1 MTKFS
6 LLHILQL
13 VKPLP
18 HLKNEKRY
26 AFSGGTAP
34 YIYYRECP
42 PSPGAKKRTTYDQP
56 WLKKHELSKVAYTVS
71 TRLLIGKWYYVRI
84 EVWKSIITSKSTKY
98 FCIPLTMKQATDH
111 LQVVVDS
118 WAAGSLVRTCQRRAR
133 RNGCFRRL
141 VGIRHV
147 HFHVFRAY
155 FVTQILLY
163 NRCRTNH
170 SHTALRVTPKT
181 RPRAR

>member
-1 MTKFS
+1 M
-6 LLHILQL
+6 
-13 VKPLP
+13 KPLP

-42 PSPGAKKRTTYDQP
+42 PSPGAKKRTTGTYDQP

-163 NRCRTNH
+163 NRWKTNH
-170 SHTALRVTPKT
+170 SHTALRVTLKT